1 VEGLEVETVY
11 LVAGLGLLA
20 AVVLP
25 RVASGRAFSAP
36 MVFVALGAGV
46 GLLPLPVTT
55 TGQPQTSDDLFA
67 IEHLT
72 ELVVIVALF
81 GVGLALDRP
90 FGWRR
95 WGSTWRLLGIAMPLT
110 IGLVALAGWGLAG
123 LAPAAAL
130 LLGAVLA
137 PTDPVLASEVQV
149 GAPSDEPEAE
159 DEVRF
164 SLTSEAGLNDGL
176 AFPFVWA
183 AVLLATDPV
192 AEWGLRW
199 LAWEL
204 VGKVALGVAVG
215 ALVGWLL
222 ARLAFRSSTPALRF
236 AETADALVA
245 LAGVFVAYG
254 LAELVGGYGFL
265 AVFVAAVTLRAF
277 ERTHSYQHVLHAF
290 VEQVERLLTLA
301 LLVLLGFAL
310 ANGLLHDLTWAG
322 AAVGLLLV
330 LVVRPVSAWLSLAR
344 ASALLP
350 AQRAAVA
357 FFGVRG
363 IGSFYYLSFALAAA
377 AFAGGEQLWSI
388 VGFTVTLS
396 VVMHGVAAGPVMSW
410 VDRRQQHP
418 CPGPQPEAL
427 SRS

>member
-1 VEGLEVETVY
+1 MEGIEVETVY
-11 LVAGLGLLA
+11 LVAGLGLLS

-36 MVFVALGAGV
+36 MVFVALGAAI

-55 TGQPQTSDDLFA
+55 IGQPQTSDDLFV

-95 WGSTWRLLGIAMPLT
+95 WGSTWRLLGIAMPVT
-110 IGLVALAGWGLAG
+110 IGVVALAGWGLAG

-130 LLGAVLA
+130 LLGAALA

-149 GAPSDEPEAE
+149 GAPSDEPTE

-183 AVLLATDPV
+183 AVLLAAAPV
-192 AEWGLRW
+192 SEWGLRW
-199 LAWEL
+199 LGWEL
-204 VGKVALGVAVG
+204 LGKIALGVAVG
-215 ALVGWLL
+215 ALVGWVL
-222 ARLAFRSSTPALRF
+222 ARLACRSSMLALRF

-254 LAELVGGYGFL
+254 LAEMIGGYGFL

-277 ERTHSYQHVLHAF
+277 ERTHSYQHVLHTF

-310 ANGLLHDLTWAG
+310 ANGLLHDLTGPGAG
-322 AAVGLLLV
+322 VGLLLV
-330 LVVRPVSAWLSLAR
+330 LVIRPLAAWLSLAG
-344 ASALLP
+344 STALRP
-350 AQRAAVA
+350 EQRAAVA

-363 IGSFYYLSFALAAA
+363 IGSFYYLSFALGAA
-377 AFAGGEQLWSI
+377 AFADAEQLWSI
-388 VGFTVTLS
+388 VGFTVTVS
-396 VVMHGVAAGPVMSW
+396 VVVHGVAAGPVMTW
-410 VDRRQQHP
+410 VDSRVQRSS
-418 CPGPQPEAL
+418 PGEQPEAIT
-427 SRS
+427 SA

>member
-396 VVMHGVAAGPVMSW
+396 VVVHGVAAGPVMSW

-418 CPGPQPEAL
+418 CSRPQTEAL